1 MIQFDW
7 TETPYAFA
15 YFCKHATPEEFAMV
29 VFGRGEGPIDN
40 NALLGVAQRS
50 VEQDGDI

>member
-1 MIQFDW
+1 MKQFDW
-7 TETPYAFA
+7 TETPTAFA
-15 YFCKHATPEEFAMV
+15 YFCAHATPAEFAVV

-50 VEQDGDI
+50 VEQDGRV